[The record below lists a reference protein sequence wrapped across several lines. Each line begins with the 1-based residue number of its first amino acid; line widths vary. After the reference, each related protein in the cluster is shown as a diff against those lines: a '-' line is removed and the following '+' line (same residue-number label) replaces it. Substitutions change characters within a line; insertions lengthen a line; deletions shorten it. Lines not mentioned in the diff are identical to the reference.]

1 MPGDQLQ
8 GVWIVG
14 VRHLNARP
22 GDRAGAGIIGQ
33 FGPAWVIS
41 AVAAGPATMAS
52 VAIAGGTFGYSFLWV
67 VVLSALLAFVNQYM
81 SAKVG
86 LIAGQGIISIV
97 EEQWGRKWALIL
109 MVDVLLATWLA
120 AAALMKALVG
130 VSGLVTGVSTQWWAV
145 FWGGLLYMLLARGG
159 YRLLEKVSKTL
170 VFLVVTCF
178 VLTAIKIRPD
188 LGGMLA
194 GIVPT
199 LPGGGQGALM
209 MAAIMGGAVHITI
222 IAMHSYTVNERG
234 WGLREMPLAAMD
246 TFLSMFVAFGLYG
259 VAIFLTG
266 AAWLHPQQVEVK
278 NAIDLAQ
285 TLTPVLGPYAGA
297 VFLLGL
303 WGAVLSTI
311 TPTFLAG
318 GYFLADTFGWKKDIA
333 DPKFKRA
340 VLAGCLVSLAGPL
353 LPGGWLI
360 MLMVMLAMGLCGTP
374 LIIGMNLLLLNRRA
388 WAGEHA
394 NGLVLNGLG
403 VFSLVLTLFLA
414 VRWVLG
420 QVGVL

>member
-1 MPGDQLQ
+1 M
-8 GVWIVG
+8 
-14 VRHLNARP
+14 
-22 GDRAGAGIIGQ
+22 GQ

-86 LIAGQGIISIV
+86 LIAGQGIIRIV
-97 EEQWGRKWALIL
+97 EERWGRKWALVL

-130 VSGLVTGVSTQWWAV
+130 VSGLITGISTQWWAV
-145 FWGGLLYMLLARGG
+145 FWAGLLYVLLARGG

-194 GIVPT
+194 GFVPT
-199 LPGGGQGALM
+199 LQGGGQGALM

-234 WGLREMPLAAMD
+234 WGPREMPLAAMD

-266 AAWLHPQQVEVK
+266 AAWLHPQQVEIK
-278 NAIDLAQ
+278 NAIDLAR

-318 GYFLADTFGWKKDIA
+318 GYFLADTFGWDRNIA

-394 NGLVLNGLG
+394 NGPVINILG
-403 VFSLVLTLFLA
+403 MFSLVLTTFLA
-414 VRWVLG
+414 VRWLLG
-420 QVGVL
+420 QIGVL